1 MKISASLVKQLRDKT
16 GAGMMDCKNALV
28 ETAGDIDQ
36 AIDWLREKGISKAA
50 KKADRIAAEGLCN
63 VLVKG
68 NEAVILELNSETDF
82 VAKNKEFLALLDTLA
97 NAILD
102 SDATNTEEALK
113 IDVDGRNIER
123 VLIDATAKIG
133 EKFSLRNVSKHTVS
147 GNEVFGAYKHMG
159 GRIVTLVVL
168 EDGNADLAKDIAMHV
183 AAINPTYL
191 DQTDISEEVIN
202 HEREILTKEALNEGK
217 PANIVEKMVV
227 GRLNKYLKE
236 ICLVNQPFVKNPD
249 LTVDKFMKENNSKIV
264 SFLRVE
270 VGTGIEKR
278 VEDFASEVASVVGK

>member
-1 MKISASLVKQLRDKT
+1 MKISASLVKELRVKT
-16 GAGMMDCKNALV
+16 GAGMMDCKNALT
-28 ETAGDIDQ
+28 ETAGDIEQ

-63 VLVKG
+63 VIVKG
-68 NEAVILELNSETDF
+68 NEAVVFELNSETDF
-82 VAKNKEFLALLDTLA
+82 VAKNKEFLGLLDTIG

-113 IDVDGRNIER
+113 VNVDGRDIER

-133 EKFSLRNVSKHTVS
+133 EKFSLRRVSIHTVS
-147 GNEVFGAYKHMG
+147 GNEVFGSYKHMG

-168 EDGNADLAKDIAMHV
+168 EDGNADIAKDIAMHV
-183 AAINPTYL
+183 AAINPLYL
-191 DQTDISEEVIN
+191 DQSQISADVIEHEKEV
-202 HEREILTKEALNEGK
+202 LTNEALNEGK

-249 LTVDKFMKENNSKIV
+249 LTVDKFMKENNSKIK
-264 SFLRVE
+264 SFLRLG
-270 VGTGIEKR
+270 VGEGIEKR
-278 VEDFASEVASVVGK
+278 VEDFAAEVASVVKK